1 MGRDLLNNSSNVVLY
16 RQLADVLKQH
26 FSESHMAVGNRLPTE
41 FELSA
46 KYGVSRGTVRQ
57 ALNLLEVEGLIERI
71 PGLGTFLHQEV
82 DGERP
87 VSQRQIG
94 LIVPYAQDQLSLN
107 ILVGVESVAKYRGYQ
122 VIFNHSNENM
132 EQEKVD
138 IERMIRSQV
147 AGLIIFPVSNREY
160 DEAIWKLKE
169 ENVPFVLVDR
179 YFPAL
184 DCDYVV
190 VDNVG
195 GGYRAAEHLI
205 LLGHK
210 EIGFIYHPQAD
221 FRTTSVRDRY
231 QGYRK
236 ALSDYGLE
244 FQDNWLVSIDEPQS
258 EKAREDI
265 LQPYMQY
272 LREQNRPS
280 AFITV
285 NDSSAINLFAAA
297 GRLNLKVPDDLAIVG
312 FDNLKMATQI
322 QCPLTTVNQDRTEL
336 GVRAMHLLLGRI
348 DGRSGPPE
356 HIVIPTNLVV
366 RESCGARQRIM
377 KGPTG

>member
-1 MGRDLLNNSSNVVLY
+1 MGRDLLKKSTSIVLY

-26 FSESHMAVGNRLPTE
+26 FSDSHMPVGKRLPTE

-57 ALNLLEVEGLIERI
+57 ALNLLEEENLIERV
-71 PGLGTFLHQEV
+71 PGLGTFLHKEV
-82 DGERP
+82 NGERP
-87 VSQRQIG
+87 VYQRQIG

-107 ILVGVESVAKYRGYQ
+107 ILVGVENVAKYRGYQ
-122 VIFNHSNENM
+122 VIFNHSNENV
-132 EQEKVD
+132 EQEKAD
-138 IERMIRSQV
+138 ITRMIQNQM
-147 AGLIIFPVSNREY
+147 AGLIIFPVSNRDY
-160 DEAIWKLKE
+160 DEAIWKLQEQK
-169 ENVPFVLVDR
+169 VPFVLVDR

-190 VDNVG
+190 ADNLG

-205 LLGHK
+205 LLGHE

-236 ALSDYGLE
+236 ALEDYHIA
-244 FQDNWLVSIDEPQS
+244 FQENWLASIDEPQS

-265 LQPYMQY
+265 LQPYMQF
-272 LREQNRPS
+272 LRLQNRPS

-285 NDSSAINLFAAA
+285 NDNSAINLFAAA
-297 GRLNLKVPDDLAIVG
+297 GRLGLKVPDDLAIVG

-322 QCPLTTVNQDRTEL
+322 QCPLTTVNQERTEL
-336 GVRAMHLLLGRI
+336 GVRAMNLLLSRI
-348 DGRSGPPE
+348 DGHTGAPE

-377 KGPTG
+377 KRP